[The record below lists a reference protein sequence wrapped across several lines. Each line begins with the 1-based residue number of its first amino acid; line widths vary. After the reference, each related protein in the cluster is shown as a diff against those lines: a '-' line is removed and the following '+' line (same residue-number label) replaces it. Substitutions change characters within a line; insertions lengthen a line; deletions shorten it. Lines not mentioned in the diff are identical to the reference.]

1 MRFQH
6 IIIEGPDCSGKTTL
20 FNKIHK
26 ETGYIYNIQ
35 DRSCMSMIVYSKLYN
50 RGIESIW
57 YDKLLKELNRLDI
70 LYIVLLPSEKTILE
84 RLKIRGDE
92 CQDENSILIVRKYY
106 EDLLKS
112 NLKYYPNVLLIESER
127 LEENCQKSIS
137 FINSLNE
144 IPTQELIKS
153 LVIKSGKNE
162 LLDIK
167 CKEKID
173 INNIDYTILNN
184 PSKNKYYNQIIDKL
198 SNRIFLERS
207 GLSNSRKKNKLDN
220 RNFSYSGNENISF
233 VHLLWRNQ
241 SLNVNVTLKQT
252 NVLKDLWSD
261 YEFLKILSVR
271 AAGEIFLPEDVDIEL
286 TINIRSAYIVS

>member
-84 RLKIRGDE
+84 RLKVRGDE

-112 NLKYYPNVLLIESER
+112 NLKYYPNVLLIESEN

-144 IPTQELIKS
+144 IPSHELIKS
-153 LVIKSGKNE
+153 LVLKSGKSE
-162 LLDIK
+162 LFDIE

-184 PSKNKYYNQIIDKL
+184 PTKKKYYNQIIDKL
-198 SNRIFLERS
+198 SNKIFLEIS
-207 GLSNSRKKNKLDN
+207 GLSSSRNKNKLDN
-220 RNFSYSGNENISF
+220 RNFSYSGNKNISF
-233 VHLLWRNQ
+233 IHFLWRNQ
-241 SLNVNVTLKQT
+241 SLNVYVTLKQS

-261 YEFLKILSVR
+261 YEFLKILCVKSLNDL
-271 AAGEIFLPEDVDIEL
+271 GLSKDCDIHFTL
-286 TINIRSAYIVS
+286 NINSAYIA

>member
-112 NLKYYPNVLLIESER
+112 NLKYYPNVLLIESEN

-144 IPTQELIKS
+144 IPSQELIKS
-153 LVIKSGKNE
+153 LVLKSGKSE

-184 PSKNKYYNQIIDKL
+184 PLKKKYYNQIIDKL
-198 SNRIFLERS
+198 SNKIFLEIS
-207 GLSNSRKKNKLDN
+207 GLSSSRNKNKLDN
-220 RNFSYSGNENISF
+220 RNFSYSGNKNISF
-233 VHLLWRNQ
+233 IHFLWRNQ
-241 SLNVNVTLKQT
+241 SLNVYVTLKQS
-252 NVLKDLWSD
+252 NILKDLWSD
-261 YEFLKILSVR
+261 YEFLKILCVKSLNDL
-271 AAGEIFLPEDVDIEL
+271 GLSKDCDIHITL
-286 TINIRSAYIVS
+286 NINSAYIA

>member
-35 DRSCMSMIVYSKLYN
+35 DRSCMSMIVYSKLYD

-112 NLKYYPNVLLIESER
+112 NLKYYPNVLLIESEN

-184 PSKNKYYNQIIDKL
+184 PEKNKYYNQIIDKL

-220 RNFSYSGNENISF
+220 RNFSYSGNKNISF

-241 SLNVNVTLKQT
+241 SLNVDVTLKQS
-252 NVLKDLWSD
+252 NVLKDLWTD

-271 AAGEIFLPEDVDIEL
+271 AAGEISLPEDVDIEL
-286 TINIRSAYIVS
+286 TINIRSAYIVP

>member
-112 NLKYYPNVLLIESER
+112 NLKYYPNVLLIESEN

-144 IPTQELIKS
+144 IPSHELIKS
-153 LVIKSGKNE
+153 LVLKSGKSE
-162 LLDIK
+162 LFDIE

-184 PSKNKYYNQIIDKL
+184 PTKKKYYNQIIDKL
-198 SNRIFLERS
+198 SNKIFLEIS
-207 GLSNSRKKNKLDN
+207 GLSSSRNKNKLDN
-220 RNFSYSGNENISF
+220 RNFSYSGNKNISF
-233 VHLLWRNQ
+233 VHFLWRNQ
-241 SLNVNVTLKQT
+241 SLNVYVTLKQS

-261 YEFLKILSVR
+261 YEFLKILCVKSLNDL
-271 AAGEIFLPEDVDIEL
+271 GLSKDCDIHFTL
-286 TINIRSAYIVS
+286 NINSAYIA